1 MIAKLKFREIL
12 PGEREILP
20 VEEVVA
26 STTSTHTEARTA
38 ILDIGNP
45 AIE

>member
-12 PGEREILP
+12 PGKREILP
-20 VEEVVA
+20 GEEVVK
-26 STTSTHTEARTA
+26 TSTHTEARTA
-38 ILDIGNP
+38 ILDIWNP